1 MIGMALSSILGLAST
16 MLVSRAFGTSADLD
30 AFYAANRLTEIIFN
44 LMAGGALASAF
55 VPTFTEFLT
64 NKDREGAWRLASG
77 IVNIV
82 FLSLT
87 SVAVLVAVF
96 APWLVENVL
105 APGFTDPS
113 QIQLTVDLLR
123 LMISTSVIF
132 GVSGLIMGILNAQR
146 HFALPALAPAMYRL
160 GWIIG
165 VAFLVPQLG
174 ILGLAWGVVI
184 GAGMHLIVQLP
195 GLLRRPW
202 KYHPQ
207 LGLGDPSVRLVGRLM
222 GPRVLGVAVVQINFL
237 VNTILAS
244 GQPEGSLAALNFA
257 LALMIMPQAL
267 IAQSTAI
274 AALPTF
280 SELIAEGDR
289 QALQTT
295 FADTLKGVLLLAI
308 PASLGLILLRNPLV
322 TFLFE
327 RGAFSSQSSEQVAWA
342 LLWYAAGLIGHAIL
356 EVIVRA
362 YYAMKD
368 TRTPVLIGGF
378 AMTLNIGFSL
388 LFSSFFIRLGWAPH
402 GGLALANSVATAIE
416 GLLLLFILSRR
427 FVHWSLPR
435 ALEGVGSMLV
445 ATAMM
450 VIALAG
456 YQEIFGGSPAWVV
469 TLGGLILGI
478 NVYLLVSIALGTI
491 EPDTVFELI
500 RGRFGL
506 PKITPGE

>member
-16 MLVSRAFGTSADLD
+16 MLVSRAFGTSAELD

-64 NKDREGAWRLASG
+64 KKDREGAWRLASG

-87 SVAVLVAVF
+87 TVAVLVAVF
-96 APWLVENVL
+96 APWLVKNVL
-105 APGFTDPS
+105 APGFTDLS

-132 GVSGLIMGILNAQR
+132 GVSGLLMGILNAQR

-160 GWIIG
+160 GWVIG
-165 VAFLVPQLG
+165 VVFLVPQLG

-184 GAGMHLIVQLP
+184 GAGMHLMVQLP
-195 GLLRRPW
+195 GLFRRPW

-207 LGLGDPSVRLVGRLM
+207 LGLKDPSVRLVGRLM

-280 SELIAEGDR
+280 SELIARGD
-289 QALQTT
+289 LQGLQNT

-308 PASLGLILLRNPLV
+308 PASLGLILLRHPLV

-378 AMTLNIGFSL
+378 AMTLNIGLSL
-388 LFSSFFIRLGWAPH
+388 LFSSLFIRLGWAPH

-416 GLLLLFILSRR
+416 GMLLLLILGRR
-427 FVHWSLPR
+427 FVNWSLPR
-435 ALEGVGSMLV
+435 TLEGVGSMMV
-445 ATAMM
+445 ASAMM

-478 NVYLLVSIALGTI
+478 NVYLLASIALGII
-491 EPDTVFELI
+491 EPDMVIDII
-500 RGRFGL
+500 RSRFGV